1 MNHNETIFALSSGNG
16 KSGVAV
22 VRISGNCLD
31 KTFSH
36 MIGNKNPIQSR
47 HAYLTNLMDSN
58 AQLIDQ
64 CVAIYF
70 KAPNSFTGED
80 VIELH
85 THGAPAV
92 IEKLF
97 QYLASLGMRMAD
109 RGEFSRRAFY
119 NNKMDLAEVDGLAAL
134 LDARTDRQR
143 QNALRSMTGSDSA
156 IYDTWRAQMIEI
168 AAYSAAILD
177 YPADELPQNIG
188 QKLCDQTQKLYN
200 EINHAISGYARS
212 RAIRSGFNI
221 ALVGQTNV
229 GKSSLF
235 NRLVGSARAIVSDIP
250 GTTRDVVSAELDING
265 YLVHLS
271 DTAGLR
277 QSDDTIEKIGIER
290 THQTVEN
297 ADLILRVYTPDQ
309 TTRAPVN
316 ANEIIVINKSD
327 LINKKPESESLVF
340 VSAQTGDGIDKLMTA
355 IQEKISA
362 ALDGRES
369 DIAVNERTRT
379 LLQHAQDE
387 LKHALDLSTGNYDLF
402 AEHVRTA
409 SDDIGKIL
417 GAISVN
423 EIADATF
430 GQLCLGK

>member
-1 MNHNETIFALSSGNG
+1 MNHNKTIFALSSGNG

-22 VRISGNCLD
+22 IRISGDFLE
-31 KTFSH
+31 KTFSN

-47 HAYLTNLMDSN
+47 HAYLTNLNDSN

-92 IEKLF
+92 IEKVF
-97 QYLASLGMRMAD
+97 QHLTSLGMRMAN

-143 QNALRSMTGSDSA
+143 QNALRSMTGNDSA
-156 IYDTWRAQMIEI
+156 VYDTWRAQMIEV
-168 AAYSAAILD
+168 AAYAAAILD
-177 YPADELPQNIG
+177 YPEDELPQNIG
-188 QKLCDQTQKLYN
+188 QKLYDQTQKLYN
-200 EINHAISGYARS
+200 EIDYAISSYARS

-235 NRLVGSARAIVSDIP
+235 NRLVGTARAIVSDIP
-250 GTTRDVVSAELDING
+250 GTTRDVVSTELDING

-277 QSDDTIEKIGIER
+277 DSDDTIEKIGIER
-290 THQTVEN
+290 THQTIEN

-309 TTRAPVN
+309 TAVSPAN
-316 ANEIIVINKSD
+316 INEIVVINKSD
-327 LINKKPESESLVF
+327 LIHEKPDSDSLVF

-355 IQEKISA
+355 IQEKIST

-369 DIAVNERTRT
+369 DIAVNERTRA
-379 LLQHAQDE
+379 LLIHAADE
-387 LKHALDLSTGNYDLF
+387 LKQALNLPDINYDLF
-402 AEHVRTA
+402 SEHVRAA

-417 GAISVN
+417 GTISVN